1 MPDLPNSVHWIKSSP
16 EEQEF
21 EFLTSA
27 RYSQLINQNRYNC
40 NTFKHNLKKYFL
52 NELKNCNN
60 SY

>member
-1 MPDLPNSVHWIKSSP
+1 MPDLPNSVHLIKSSP

-27 RYSQLINQNRYNC
+27 RYSQLINQNRYNF

-52 NELKNCNN
+52 N
-60 SY
+60 